1 MKKVKDIRQEE
12 KDKKESKQWEKYG
25 IEERKEKTAVAPIIY
40 VILGVIALDCLSWFT
55 RSHTSLYTG
64 IASFAFAV
72 GGIILLSFHN
82 KGNIS
87 E

>member
-1 MKKVKDIRQEE
+1 MKKLKDIKQEE
-12 KDKKESKQWEKYG
+12 KDKKESKKWEKYG

-40 VILGVIALDCLSWFT
+40 VVLGVIALGCLSWFT
-55 RSHTSLYTG
+55 KSLTSLYTE
-64 IASFAFAV
+64 IASFVFAI